1 MSCGGDV
8 GTRQGEVHTVIG
20 GRRAD
25 SQKLGQGSDRKAK
38 ATYCRRDTCATSASH
53 WRDRDA
59 TGIRALCA
67 GCRER
72 RWWRRDRPCG
82 RRAGPGPCPM
92 CGRKQSPPAVR
103 GADAR
108 STATCPLRAPRGR
121 HCRFQ
126 AAPRERGAAGP
137 GSNGRDRAGRSR
149 TKGWGHAASSARIKQ
164 RKSYIG
170 RGEVRSVGVAD
181 LHPQSLLPAGG

>member
-8 GTRQGEVHTVIG
+8 GTRQGEVHTVVA

-25 SQKLGQGSDRKAK
+25 SQKLGQGSGRAVTG
-38 ATYCRRDTCATSASH
+38 TYWRRDTSATGAPH
-53 WRDRDA
+53 WRARDA
-59 TGIRALCA
+59 TGISALCA

-72 RWWRRDRPCG
+72 RQWRRDRPCD

-92 CGRKQSPPAVR
+92 CGRKRSRPAAR
-103 GADAR
+103 GGDAR
-108 STATCPLRAPRGR
+108 STATCPPLAPRGR
-121 HCRFQ
+121 HYRFQ